1 MPTSCY
7 AIIGCLLGAIIC
19 LFITLYS
26 ICNELK
32 EVKSDK
38 EFYEKCYYSKL
49 EDIKNYIDKIVELS
63 VKLDRYE
70 TIFEKIKESLPF

>member
-7 AIIGCLLGAIIC
+7 AIIWCLLGAIIC
-19 LFITLYS
+19 LFTTLYS

-38 EFYEKCYYSKL
+38 DFYEKYYYSKL
-49 EDIKNYIDKIVELS
+49 EDIKNYKDQIVELS
-63 VKLDRYE
+63 EKLDRYE
-70 TIFEKIKESLPF
+70 TIFENIKENLPF